1 MITETPRK
9 TAFINGLKRY
19 EGRPCLH
26 GHGTTRFVANGDC
39 VVCRNAAKNKAAQQ
53 KRAARGLLKAGR
65 KRKYPVFVGP
75 PKPKRSVFIP
85 ITEQEKWIARS
96 KSGNRRK
103 LRSELKVEDY
113 KSILVTHCPLL
124 GLELTY
130 TNCAGNNT
138 PQNYATL
145 DKIDPAKGYVPGNVQ
160 ILSYRANTLKN
171 SATLEELKTI
181 VKNWERI
188 VAVQHK
194 TI

>member
-1 MITETPRK
+1 MINETPRK

-19 EGRPCLH
+19 EGRACLH
-26 GHGTTRFVANGDC
+26 GHGTIRFVASGDC
-39 VVCRNAAKNKAAQQ
+39 VVCRNTAKNIAAQQ
-53 KRAARGLLKAGR
+53 KRAARGLLKVGR

-75 PKPKRSVFIP
+75 PKPKRIVFIP

-96 KSGNRRK
+96 KNNNNAK
-103 LRSELKVEDY
+103 LRKELSIEYY

-130 TNCAGNNT
+130 ANCAGNNT

-145 DKIDPAKGYVPGNVQ
+145 DKINPTKGYVPGNVQ

-171 SATLEELKTI
+171 SATLDELKLI
-181 VKNWERI
+181 VQNWEK
-188 VAVQHK
+188 QL
-194 TI
+194 